1 MGGTVTNINHCSITV
16 KNMEE
21 SLRFYKKYFGLEPVS
36 EFDLTVDA
44 EGSLKGITFKAVYL
58 KAGDDFFELIEYQN
72 KSADKGNDLNS
83 WDIGSSHIAFSFDG
97 VVEFHKRY
105 KDEVAFLS
113 SPIHSVTDGLD
124 ATWIYLRDPNGT
136 IIELSEDHLA

>member
-1 MGGTVTNINHCSITV
+1 MGGTVANINHCSITV
-16 KNMEE
+16 RSIEE
-21 SLRFYKKYFGLEPVS
+21 SVRFYEKYFGLKKVS

-44 EGSLKGITFKAVYL
+44 EGSLKGVSFKAVYL
-58 KAGDDFFELIEYQN
+58 KAGEDSFELIEYQN
-72 KSADKGNDLNS
+72 KKADKGNDLNS

-97 VVEFHKRY
+97 IVEFYNRF
-105 KDEVAFLS
+105 KDEITFLS
-113 SPIHSVTDGLD
+113 SPIHSITEGLD